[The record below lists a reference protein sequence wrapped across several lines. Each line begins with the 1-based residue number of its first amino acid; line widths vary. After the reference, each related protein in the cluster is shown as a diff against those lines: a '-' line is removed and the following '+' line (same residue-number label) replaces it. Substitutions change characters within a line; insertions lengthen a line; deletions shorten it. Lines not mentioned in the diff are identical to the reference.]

1 MPDVGGG
8 GRSGSNLDEAAEA
21 YNNGADG
28 LSGSKKHGGLKASP
42 SVASLHDQSNKGS
55 QKNGRG
61 SMKNGRGGSNDG
73 RDDYADEVGKVTG
86 NGLNKQ
92 AAANGLQD
100 GMNGQRRSRG
110 GQGISQSALDN
121 APPSMLPTRGLNHS
135 PSSQNISPDDYYA
148 N

>member
-1 MPDVGGG
+1 
-8 GRSGSNLDEAAEA
+8 
-21 YNNGADG
+21 
-28 LSGSKKHGGLKASP
+28 
-42 SVASLHDQSNKGS
+42 
-55 QKNGRG
+55 
-61 SMKNGRGGSNDG
+61 MKNGRGGSNDG
-73 RDDYADEVGKVTG
+73 RDDYADEVQKVTG

-121 APPSMLPTRGLNHS
+121 APPSMLPSRGLNHS

-148 N
+148 NQALNGGKKNLLGGAGSQSKMLGHNGS